1 MCYRWGWNIG
11 NHISCGDDDSS
22 KIGVSNSMKMISKKS
37 IGARIIDHYSD
48 IDKESIRRKER
59 PMKGVDVKLL
69 VKLVYVIVI
78 LSITLIFWGK

>member
-1 MCYRWGWNIG
+1 
-11 NHISCGDDDSS
+11 
-22 KIGVSNSMKMISKKS
+22 MKMISKKS

-78 LSITLIFWGK
+78 LSITLIF